1 MGHAHHSNVL
11 FITGTGA
18 RVGKTRFTVELARAL
33 TAAGVKVVAVKPV
46 ESGCSDAR
54 AHEEDG
60 VALAKATG
68 QEEPRAA
75 LVRLAPPVAPA
86 LAAELSGVTIDFDE
100 LLIPIEKLAEEH
112 DLVLL
117 EGTRGLLEPITWE
130 WCLVD
135 VAQALE
141 ARAILV
147 VPDQADAM
155 NHGLLTIGAL
165 ELAAIPLTHVVMTPP
180 FEPDATTGHN
190 AEAIMRLTGIQRVV
204 VLSEDYSQVSAIAAE
219 LVAGLAD

>member
-1 MGHAHHSNVL
+1 MHHSNIL

-18 RVGKTRFTVELARAL
+18 RVGKTRFTVELAGAL
-33 TAAGVKVVAVKPV
+33 GAAGLRVVAVKPV

-60 VALAKATG
+60 VALARATG
-68 QEEPRAA
+68 QKEPLAA

-86 LAAELSGVTIDFDE
+86 LAAELSGQTIDFDE

-147 VPDQADAM
+147 VPDAADAM

-165 ELAAIPLTHVVMTPP
+165 ELAAIPMTHVVLTRPP
-180 FEPDATTGHN
+180 EPDATTGHN
-190 AEAIMRLTGIQRVV
+190 AEAIVRLTGFQRVV
-204 VLSEDYSQVSAIAAE
+204 MLSEDFSQVTAIAAE
-219 LVAGLAD
+219 LISG